1 MIVAWWADALRV
13 VARDPVLQSVI
24 ESCRGEGLQ
33 ETDDLMRSMV
43 RAVCGQQVHNS
54 AAKAAQSRVL
64 AFAGNTAGAELARAL
79 VAADETALAA
89 LGLTKTKVKALRAL
103 AGGFMTGQLTP
114 EALNPLTDAEIL
126 ARLDDLPGV
135 GPWTARMV
143 MIFGLNRPD
152 VFPVDD
158 FGVKKRPKPFTG
170 RLKRPGSSQK
180 LGNPTGRP
188 PRGFCG
194 GAALKRPYSTDY
206 IDPESPAF
214 RQKRTDKPYVEESFP

>member
-24 ESCRGEGLQ
+24 ESCREEALQ

-103 AGGFMTGQLTP
+103 AGGFMTSQLTS

-135 GPWTARMV
+135 GPWTAHMV

-158 FGVKKRPKPFTG
+158 FGVKKAAEA
-170 RLKRPGSSQK
+170 LYGSVEKARELSE
-180 LGNPTGRP
+180 
-188 PRGFCG
+188 
-194 GAALKRPYSTDY
+194 AW
-206 IDPESPAF
+206 
-214 RQKRTDKPYVEESFP
+214 KPYRTAATWLLWRSRTQTPVQY

>member
-24 ESCRGEGLQ
+24 ESCREEALQ

-89 LGLTKTKVKALRAL
+89 LVNRLPRPSPNGAHASICTLYFSIHFFASVCWLSGCVSTWLTIGRMRAN
-103 AGGFMTGQLTP
+103 
-114 EALNPLTDAEIL
+114 EH
-126 ARLDDLPGV
+126 R
-135 GPWTARMV
+135 
-143 MIFGLNRPD
+143 
-152 VFPVDD
+152 
-158 FGVKKRPKPFTG
+158 
-170 RLKRPGSSQK
+170 
-180 LGNPTGRP
+180 
-188 PRGFCG
+188 
-194 GAALKRPYSTDY
+194 STRR
-206 IDPESPAF
+206 SG
-214 RQKRTDKPYVEESFP
+214 